1 MQAQPA
7 PWSYQQ
13 KSMNAPTPDPRR
25 FEEAMQEIDKVIRT
39 RVEEAVA
46 PLIAQIEELKE
57 RVDLLEAEDRQ
68 DPAS

>member
-1 MQAQPA
+1 
-7 PWSYQQ
+7 
-13 KSMNAPTPDPRR
+13 MNDRTPNPRR
-25 FEEAMQEIDKVIRT
+25 FEDAMEEIDKVIRS

-68 DPAS
+68 DPSTASGPGSQNW